1 MTLCTDTACAYAFL
15 SIQWRVYQPQDG
27 VYHSGRSQS
36 QDARRLDAIAN
47 DESIHGAR
55 NTQSTWLK
63 VQQRFVCSNAARDL
77 IAMDWRL
84 TACQWPVCTGN
95 NTAKRTRAKGQSNK
109 AGLAAVSQRLLV
121 RTNGIRPITVY
132 PVDHVPS
139 RSDKLR
145 L

>member
-1 MTLCTDTACAYAFL
+1 MTLSTPRTRQLVRRFYVFL

-27 VYHSGRSQS
+27 MYHSGRSQS

-77 IAMDWRL
+77 IATIGWRL

-95 NTAKRTRAKGQSNK
+95 NTKAYTQKVKVTRP
-109 AGLAAVSQRLLV
+109 VSQL
-121 RTNGIRPITVY
+121 
-132 PVDHVPS
+132 
-139 RSDKLR
+139 
-145 L
+145 